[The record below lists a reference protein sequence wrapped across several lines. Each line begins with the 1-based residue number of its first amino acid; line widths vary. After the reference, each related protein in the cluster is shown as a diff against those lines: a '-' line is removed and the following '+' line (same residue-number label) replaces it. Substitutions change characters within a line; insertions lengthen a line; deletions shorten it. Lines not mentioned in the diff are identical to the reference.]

1 MSRWQ
6 KAIDGLFD
14 FVIRVSSGDK
24 NRTEAEVAIL
34 PQIAELILHGQGTL
48 IPSPLPPESDES
60 SCRFPHGA
68 VLQLNICPDRPS
80 ENR

>member
-24 NRTEAEVAIL
+24 SRTEAEVAIL

-60 SCRFPHGA
+60 SCRVPHGA